1 MEKIIVITKE
11 DFDNFKNELLT
22 EIKSLF
28 ESNIKKQQWI
38 RSKDVREMLG
48 ISDAKLQNMR
58 INKTIPAYYLDGTWF
73 YKYEE
78 IVEVMEKNKLR

>member
-78 IVEVMEKNKLR
+78 IVEVMEKNKLK